1 MTEIELTQVPEER
14 RMTAAFKGYQRYKR
28 IEEGA
33 FSDCLNMGSEE
44 APCACVRRA
53 RKAVRNTYHYTE
65 QVNCMPGSLADA
77 VTASVIAWDDG
88 GYMTSH
94 DSVPAWLDSAGTVSC
109 GKHHWETGGHGRG
122 RLLVFG
128 NGLFETE
135 TGTYIPDR
143 NLTGGARKV
152 SADVIGHFKVFP
164 AVAEADGSYMA
175 VKQISGSAPREDHED
190 PAANPQE
197 GDYYYNTLYGGLYR
211 YVDGKWTA
219 WPFYHMM
226 LEAYEAEPDE
236 TLAIGSLRVGDG
248 VRVDITETPEQPDA
262 DGVRVA
268 AVSDEAGAEYI
279 VIETRMQVNANHRQM
294 TVKRRYP
301 FMDYCVVNN
310 NRIWGCRYGQSD
322 NGEFVNEIYACA
334 LGDPCNWFLLGT
346 GADNSFITGVG
357 EPGPWTGAAVLNG
370 NVVFFKEDCIYTV
383 YGDTPGSFTVHLDK
397 CAGIAAGSD
406 RSAAIIGGALYY
418 HSPIGFMRLYS
429 GGLPILISD
438 EVGYKNQWTDVI
450 AGTDGRK
457 YYADAET
464 DNKGSRELLVYDA
477 ATGLWMKEDSIDGL
491 VCMLPYNNALAAVCR
506 THVDE
511 SVISYDKIDVTYLS
525 PPERDDLAFGLLYLG
540 MPADV
545 TSGTPPVT
553 TRVIVMPWFAYWTQ
567 EQRLGYENE
576 VKRGLASIETFLE
589 WSFETGD
596 FGHEAPEYKRVKSL
610 AIRAWKD
617 AGAEYTVSIM
627 YDEDGEWRE
636 LKASDTY
643 PTNKYPK
650 SKTGSNRVEYR
661 LRRCDV
667 FRLRFEGRGR
677 VCVYSITQV
686 YDTQGDRA
694 YGTN

>member
-1 MTEIELTQVPEER
+1 MAEIDLTQVPEER

-53 RKAVRNTYHYTE
+53 RKAVRNTYNTE
-65 QVNCMPGSLADA
+65 YVNCLPGTLADA
-77 VTASVIAWDDG
+77 VTADG
-88 GYMTSH
+88 T
-94 DSVPAWLDSAGTVSC
+94 PAWLGTSGQIYWRKKEWYCGGSTAG
-109 GKHHWETGGHGRG
+109 G

-128 NGLFETE
+128 NGLFETK
-135 TGTYIPDR
+135 TRTYIPDR
-143 NLTGGARKV
+143 NANNAHHANISIAGT
-152 SADVIGHFKVFP
+152 FKVFP
-164 AVAEADGSYMA
+164 AVADEEGVFAA
-175 VKQISGSAPREDHED
+175 VKQLSGTAPTEDV
-190 PAANPQE
+190 QE
-197 GDYYYNTLYGGLYR
+197 GDYYYNTGTESNGLYR
-211 YVDGKWTA
+211 YVDGTWTS
-219 WPFYHMM
+219 WPFYHVM
-226 LEAYEAEPDE
+226 LEDDLPEEDE
-236 TLAIGSLRVGDG
+236 WTAIGLLCVGDV
-248 VRVDITETPEQPDA
+248 VRVDVTDTEAQPDA
-262 DGVRVA
+262 DGVKVA
-268 AVSDEAGAEYI
+268 AFSGTAQDAYI
-279 VIETRMQVNANHRQM
+279 VIETKLPVNATRQSM
-294 TVKRRYP
+294 TVRRRAP
-301 FMDYCVVNN
+301 LMDYCVVNN

-334 LGDPCNWFLLGT
+334 LGNPLGWYDIGT
-346 GADNSFITGVG
+346 GADKAFVTGVG

-370 NVVFFKEDCIYTV
+370 NVVFFKEDSIYTV

-464 DNKGSRELLVYDA
+464 DDKGSRELLVYDA

-525 PPERDDLAFGLLYLG
+525 TPERDDLAFGLLYLG
-540 MPADV
+540 LHTDAGVM
-545 TSGTPPVT
+545 
-553 TRVIVMPWFAYWTQ
+553 MPWAAYWQ
-567 EQRLGYENE
+567 DGYENM
-576 VKRGLASIETFLE
+576 VSKALSLIEEALE

-596 FGHEAPEYKRVKSL
+596 FGHETPEYKRVKSL
-610 AIRAWKD
+610 AVRAWKD
-617 AGAEYTVSIM
+617 KITV
-627 YDEDGEWRE
+627 YEDGEKVTKPAECKVSIKYDECGEWVP

-643 PTNKYPK
+643 GGNT
-650 SKTGSNRVEYR
+650 TGSNRVEYR